1 LAIAAEVGLAASARL
16 AIFGILDVE
25 LGPGWMF
32 LDELVLRSQ
41 VCLEEGADI
50 LELRWP
56 GPDWDQAD
64 RIEELRSLIGRLY
77 DRLAVLIAV
86 RCHTAE
92 LADGLIAAG
101 ASVLV
106 TQGPVETA
114 TVAAVAART
123 PVKLLGCP
131 DPLSGRS
138 SMADVDVAVE
148 GLVAEM
154 AILAEAAR
162 AAGMTGETF
171 FLDPSSLAVPASV
184 LRALPR
190 VLNLEFPVAIEP
202 AILARATADPA
213 SQGSWEAEGAVASL
227 AVAAGATV
235 LRVRDV
241 RRLARVGRM
250 ADAIVRSVADDP
262 GRATVGA

>member
-1 LAIAAEVGLAASARL
+1 MARAAKVGLAASARL
-16 AIFGILDVE
+16 AIFGILDVD
-25 LGPGWMF
+25 LGPSSMGF
-32 LDELVLRSQ
+32 DELVLRSQ
-41 VCLEEGADI
+41 VCIEEGADV
-50 LELRWP
+50 LDLRWP

-77 DRLAVLIAV
+77 GRLAVPIAV

-92 LADGLIAAG
+92 CADGLIAAG

-114 TVAAVAART
+114 TVAAVAVRT

-131 DPLSGRS
+131 DPLPGRGPT
-138 SMADVDVAVE
+138 VDATVE
-148 GLVAEM
+148 GLVAGM

-162 AAGMTGETF
+162 ATGMAGESLI
-171 FLDPSSLAVPASV
+171 LDPSGSSLAVPASV

-190 VLNLEFPVAIEP
+190 VLDLEFPVAIEP
-202 AILARATADPA
+202 AILARADADPA
-213 SQGSWEAEGAVASL
+213 FQGSWEAEGAIASL

-250 ADAIVRSVADDP
+250 ADAIVRSVVDDA
-262 GRATVGA
+262 GRATAGS